1 MNPAELFPEYSA
13 SGRAI
18 FSFAREKAYHFGMNG
33 ATLRQLKKSD
43 ERKLAIARVI
53 RRGTAVGNGWIAWEP
68 ELGHASPVSRCL
80 KKKTANSRRNFLP
93 LLGG

>member
-1 MNPAELFPEYSA
+1 
-13 SGRAI
+13 
-18 FSFAREKAYHFGMNG
+18 MNG

-53 RRGTAVGNGWIAWEP
+53 RRGTAVGNGWIAREL
-68 ELGHASPVSRCL
+68 ELGHASAVSRCL
-80 KKKTANSRRNFLP
+80 KETANSRRNFLP